1 MKFFCLIALAQ
12 VLALSLAGSGP
23 PSAAQAESLI
33 LENKTGQSICEVY
46 LAPVNANDWA
56 GWGGHGRCLE
66 PGRKWSLK
74 LQSPRPAWGTR
85 NLRVIFD
92 DGSDRTYFGL
102 DLDLF
107 AYVILGDMEAEL
119 FEWDPSSRSTR

>member
-1 MKFFCLIALAQ
+1 MKFFCLIVTLT
-12 VLALSLAGSGP
+12 LSMAGAWP
-23 PSAAQAESLI
+23 LSAVQAESLI
-33 LENKTGQSICEVY
+33 LENKTGRPICEVY
-46 LAPVNANDWA
+46 LAPANANDWA
-56 GWGGHGRCLE
+56 GWGGDGRCLE

-74 LQSPRPAWGTR
+74 PRSSLAAGGTR
-85 NLRVIFD
+85 NLRVVFD

-119 FEWDPSSRSTR
+119 VEWDPSGQPPR